1 MTQTAELTASNGTA
15 NDYFRGSV
23 AISGNTV
30 VVGAVQAT
38 VGGNADEGAAYV
50 FTEPASGWAN
60 MTQTA
65 ELTAADGA
73 AGDLFAGSVSISGNT
88 VVVGAQSIQSILP
101 NPGPGAA
108 YVFSEPGSG
117 WVNMTQTAKL
127 TASDGLPGDNF
138 GDSVSISGN
147 TVVVGSTGISTYD
160 GKTSP
165 AAAYVFSEPGS
176 GWADMTQTAELT
188 ASGGGYSCFGSSVSI
203 SGDTVVVGAQYATIG
218 GNSEQGAAYV
228 FTEPASGW
236 ANMTQT
242 AELTASDGTANAN
255 FGSSVAISGNT
266 VLVGAWLDTS
276 MYVATRQNAVYT
288 FTEPDAGW
296 TNMNQETKLT
306 ASDGAYADDLADSVA
321 VSGNTVVVGAS
332 DATVGGI
339 YNQGAVYVFIESAAG
354 WTDMTQVATLTSS
367 DGVAD
372 DGFGSSVAISGNTI
386 VVGAPRAVVDGTDNL
401 GAAYVFTEPGTGWA
415 NMTQSAK
422 LTRST
427 VAPVPIIISVPIA
440 VQSGGLPEIAAG
452 GQISM
457 SQTAS
462 LTASNGL
469 ASNDE
474 SAASAS
480 ALYDGNDDYEEFGAS
495 VAISGNTVVV
505 GACCIPPPCLPP
517 YRLGPGAAYVFTEPS
532 TGWANMTQTA
542 KLTPSDG
549 SFFFGTSVAISGN
562 TVVVGAVTY
571 AGDLDFFAFGG
582 PSPAA
587 AYVFTEPNEGWANMT
602 QTAKLTA
609 SDGAAYYEFGD
620 SVAISGSTI
629 VVGSPFSTVAGG
641 AEGNVQGAGAA
652 YVFMEPGTGWENMTQ
667 SAKLTASDGAANDY
681 FGDSVAIDANT
692 IVVGAGGASIGGP
705 TECDGESSD
714 KPGTAYVFTEP
725 VSGWENMTQT
735 EKVIA
740 SDGWRTTTLATRL
753 RSAARRWWSERR
765 KPRSASTSTRAQP
778 TYSVRRRE
786 ALRWR
791 LRSLRPRSNPR
802 SSARDMPT
810 RSRPTSAPARRSPS
824 RSALPRPA

>member
-1 MTQTAELTASNGTA
+1 M
-15 NDYFRGSV
+15 
-23 AISGNTV
+23 
-30 VVGAVQAT
+30 
-38 VGGNADEGAAYV
+38 
-50 FTEPASGWAN
+50 
-60 MTQTA
+60 
-65 ELTAADGA
+65 
-73 AGDLFAGSVSISGNT
+73 
-88 VVVGAQSIQSILP
+88 
-101 NPGPGAA
+101 
-108 YVFSEPGSG
+108 
-117 WVNMTQTAKL
+117 
-127 TASDGLPGDNF
+127 
-138 GDSVSISGN
+138 
-147 TVVVGSTGISTYD
+147 
-160 GKTSP
+160 
-165 AAAYVFSEPGS
+165 
-176 GWADMTQTAELT
+176 
-188 ASGGGYSCFGSSVSI
+188 
-203 SGDTVVVGAQYATIG
+203 
-218 GNSEQGAAYV
+218 
-228 FTEPASGW
+228 
-236 ANMTQT
+236 
-242 AELTASDGTANAN
+242 
-255 FGSSVAISGNT
+255 
-266 VLVGAWLDTS
+266 
-276 MYVATRQNAVYT
+276 
-288 FTEPDAGW
+288 
-296 TNMNQETKLT
+296 
-306 ASDGAYADDLADSVA
+306 
-321 VSGNTVVVGAS
+321 
-332 DATVGGI
+332 
-339 YNQGAVYVFIESAAG
+339 
-354 WTDMTQVATLTSS
+354 
-367 DGVAD
+367 
-372 DGFGSSVAISGNTI
+372 
-386 VVGAPRAVVDGTDNL
+386 VDGTDNL

-740 SDGWRTTTLATRL
+740 SDGLANDYFGDSVAISGKTVVVG
-753 RSAARRWWSERR
+753 SAASHGRRQRR
-765 KPRSASTSTRAQP
+765 PGAKP